1 MKSLKGLSQK
11 VLLVILDGFGINP
24 KSKKNAIIEANTPN
38 LNDLFGH
45 YPFTVIEASGE
56 AVGLPKGIMGNSE
69 VGHLNLGS
77 GRQIRQDLVR
87 INESIQKGELKSLPK
102 MKELIERAKSKN
114 NRVHLLGLLS
124 DGGVHSHISHL
135 EEIIKIL
142 SNEKLEVFLHAFMDG
157 RDTPPKSGDTF
168 VERIHKTPNFHFASM
183 QGRSFG
189 MDRDR
194 RWDRIEKGYNAIIGK
209 GKITAKKPLE
219 YIFDEYEKG
228 VTDEFITPILFDKKS
243 AINKDDSVFFFN
255 FRPDR
260 AVQITLTL
268 TLPSFDHFKREI
280 IPAYYLCMT
289 PYVVDEIKLPI
300 LFDKEKVDGGL
311 SELLSKKGLKQ
322 FKIAETEKFA
332 HITYF
337 FNGGHKDPFPNE
349 ERVLIP
355 SPREVATY
363 DEKPEM
369 SALEVLDKLV
379 STIKENKHQFYLVN
393 FANSDMV
400 GHTGNFKAAISAIET
415 IDHCIGTLMKACSE
429 NNITMLLTADHGNSD
444 QMEYEDGTPHT
455 AHTTA
460 LVPFSVFHSSLK
472 KVTLE
477 KEKSDHALRDVAPTV
492 LEIMNLPIPS
502 NFTGRPIFR

>member
-77 GRQIRQDLVR
+77 GREIRQDLVR
-87 INESIQKGELKSLPK
+87 INESIQKGEFKSLPK
-102 MKELIERAKSKN
+102 MKELIEKAKSKN
-114 NRVHLLGLLS
+114 KRVHLLGLLS

-142 SNEKLEVFLHAFMDG
+142 SDEKLEVFLHAFMDG

-209 GKITAKKPLE
+209 GNITSKKPLE
-219 YIFDEYEKG
+219 YVFNEYEKG
-228 VTDEFITPILFDKKS
+228 ITDEFITPILFDKEF
-243 AINKDDSVFFFN
+243 AIKKDDSVFFFN

-280 IPAYYLCMT
+280 TPSYFLCMT

-337 FNGGHKDPFPNE
+337 FNGGHKEPFPNE

-415 IDHCIGTLMKACSE
+415 IDHCIGSLMKACSE

-460 LVPFSVFHSSLK
+460 LVPFSVFHASLK

-492 LEIMNLPIPS
+492 LEIMNIPLPS